1 MTLRIAIIA
10 DDLTGALDTSTSFA
24 LRGLRVAV
32 PTTLES
38 LDDALASD
46 PEVIA
51 VNTESRALAT
61 EAAAS
66 RIAEAGRRLLRAARP
81 AIIFKKIDS
90 RLKGNIGA
98 ESASLA
104 RAFGFREAVV
114 APAVPDQERF
124 TIDGAITGRGMDASL
139 PIASFFDGLP
149 FETTVRDARTDS
161 DLDSI
166 VAAYAGRWDRT
177 LAIGARGLGGALA
190 RAIGGDVPKRNA
202 RPAMAAAATLFAF
215 GSTDPITLAQIK
227 ALPASV
233 RIREAPGGEV
243 PPPETLRLPLV
254 LQIIGEEAGP
264 ARVVAARFAEGVAD
278 CVAACGPANLVMG
291 GGDTTLAILQRLGV
305 RVLYPVGEAAP
316 GLPEFDIVQSDG
328 RLLRC
333 VAKSGGFGTPDVLA
347 GLLRRDTVD
356 PGHAGTER
364 LNPSRLA

>member
-10 DDLTGALDTSTSFA
+10 DDLTGALDTSTPFA

-32 PTTLES
+32 PLTLES
-38 LDDALASD
+38 VDDALASD

-51 VNTESRALAT
+51 VNTESRALAA

-66 RIAEAGRRLLRAARP
+66 RIAEAGRRLRAARP

-104 RAFGFREAVV
+104 RAFGFREALI

-124 TIDGAITGRGMDASL
+124 TIDGTITGRGMDESL
-139 PIASFFDGLP
+139 PIAPFFDGLP
-149 FETTVRDARTDS
+149 FETTIRDARTDG

-166 VAAYAGRWDRT
+166 VAAYVGRWDRT

-190 RAIGGDVPKRNA
+190 RAIGGDAPKRNA
-202 RPAMAAAATLFAF
+202 RPAMTAAATLFAF
-215 GSTDPITLAQIK
+215 GSTDPITLTQIE

-243 PPPETLRLPLV
+243 PPPDTLRLPLV
-254 LQIIGEEAGP
+254 LQITGEDAGP

-278 CVAACGPANLVMG
+278 YAAACAPANLVMG

-316 GLPEFDIVQSDG
+316 GLPAFDIVLSDG
-328 RLLRC
+328 NPLRC

-356 PGHAGTER
+356 PGHASG
-364 LNPSRLA
+364 